1 MKKNYSKLFFINI
14 LFILITHSTT
24 GQNLNFSFKYS
35 PSFKYNTLDKDI
47 SFSYLSLNAECYF
60 KNRYSTFINIDFIPS
75 NKQKED
81 IFLKNLLTS
90 SVNSTIDFNKLHYRY
105 SFELKGVNE
114 FGIKYF
120 LSKNNDFQGFYISPS
135 IALNQIK
142 EIEKEYNIGEN
153 HVKTTTNFN
162 LIPAGLFSLGIQY
175 HYKSKYV
182 IDYRMGTM
190 LFKSYKSIYD
200 SKKSIIPTYFFN
212 LGLGYKF
219 HK

>member
-1 MKKNYSKLFFINI
+1 MKKYFSKL
-14 LFILITHSTT
+14 LFITIIFFLIAHNTS
-24 GQNLNFSFKYS
+24 GQNLNFSLKYS

-47 SFSYLSLNAECYF
+47 LFTYLSFNTEYYF
-60 KNRYSTFINIDFIPS
+60 KNRYSTFINIDFNVS

-81 IFLKNLLTS
+81 SFLKNLLAS
-90 SVNSTIDFNKLHYRY
+90 SVTSTIDFNKLHYRY

-120 LSKNNDFQGFYISPS
+120 LSKKSDFQGFYISPS
-135 IALNQIK
+135 FALNQIK

-153 HVKTTTNFN
+153 HVKTTTNLN
-162 LIPAGLFSLGIQY
+162 IIPAGLFSLGIQY